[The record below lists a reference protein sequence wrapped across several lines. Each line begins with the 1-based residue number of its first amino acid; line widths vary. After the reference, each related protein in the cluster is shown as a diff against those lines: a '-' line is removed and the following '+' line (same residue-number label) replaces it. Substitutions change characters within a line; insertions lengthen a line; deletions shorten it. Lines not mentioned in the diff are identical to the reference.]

1 MKATALA
8 SIFAAVFAAGSIN
21 PATAQSPY
29 DGPWSLTFVTQQ
41 GACDPSYHF
50 DVNISNGIVSHP
62 NLRRFSGRVTA
73 GGSVHASV
81 SVEGKQAAG
90 SGRLTNSSG
99 RGTWSGRAGNERCSG
114 YWTARRF

>member
-1 MKATALA
+1 MKAKAVAL
-8 SIFAAVFAAGSIN
+8 IFAALLSATPIA

-29 DGPWSLTFVTQQ
+29 DGPWSLTFVTQR
-41 GACDPSYHF
+41 GACDPTYHF

-62 NLRRFSGRVTA
+62 NLRRFRGRVTA

-114 YWTARRF
+114 YWIARRF